1 MGVLLLTSTYDTV
14 FSFADLVRSNE
25 FYMQHCGSRE
35 PHLLYPCTDLKQE
48 DVWINV
54 VDAVRIV
61 RYAFEKMGHPIG
73 PWLQS
78 L

>member
-1 MGVLLLTSTYDTV
+1 VSVLPLTSSRATV
-14 FSFADLVRSNE
+14 LYCADLDRSNE
-25 FYMQHCGSRE
+25 FYMQHCGRRE

-48 DVWINV
+48 DVWVNV

-73 PWLQS
+73 PWLENM
-78 L
+78 